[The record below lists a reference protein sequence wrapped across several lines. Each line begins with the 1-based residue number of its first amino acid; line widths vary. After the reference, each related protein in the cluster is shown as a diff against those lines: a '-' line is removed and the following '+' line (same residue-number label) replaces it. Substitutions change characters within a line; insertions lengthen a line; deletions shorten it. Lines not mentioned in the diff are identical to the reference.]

1 MAALGIAIGAGIG
14 SAFVGFLGQS
24 SSNRKEKK
32 AIEQKYKYDVEAY
45 DMNIEKMEAD
55 YEYLVESI
63 LSQERNFDA
72 TRAYKDQLALDTYN
86 RELQIAQIERQTNA
100 RAFAKSEQI
109 YGTTLGLNIVERQYA
124 QDAAYQQRK
133 EIQQAAAFDNQQSI
147 IDALQAQGAA
157 AARGQ
162 SGRSAAK
169 VQQAEAMAFGRDQA
183 VLAAS
188 LMSADEN
195 LQSTLRDINLAY
207 DTANMQAE
215 SNRMLPPP
223 PVLDPIVPMKTPDME
238 FLLPRELQ
246 DFDFGPE
253 PIKGVAMGQ
262 SPWLT
267 FAQTALQQAS
277 SIATAKIAPSTSDIR
292 LKEKIERVGTSPSGI
307 PIYEFNYKG
316 QPFRY
321 RGAMAQDL
329 IETHPEA
336 VGTRDGHYTVD
347 YSMID
352 VDMVQIN

>member
-1 MAALGIAIGAGIG
+1 MAATWIAAGSAVVGAVLGGIG
-14 SAFVGFLGQS
+14 QS
-24 SSNRKEKK
+24 NSNRKQEKAVK
-32 AIEQKYKYDVEAY
+32 QQYKYDVEAY
-45 DMNIEKMEAD
+45 EMNIEKMAAD
-55 YEYLVESI
+55 YDYLVESI
-63 LSQERNFDA
+63 LTQERNFDNQ
-72 TRAYKDQLALDTYN
+72 RAYKDQLALDTYN

-100 RAFAKSEQI
+100 AAFAKSEQI
-109 YGTTLGLNIVERQYA
+109 YGQTLGLNIVERQYA

-207 DTANMQAE
+207 ETANMQAE

-223 PVLDPIVPMKTPDME
+223 PVLDPIVPMKSPDME

-246 DFDFGPE
+246 EFDFGPE
-253 PIKGVAMGQ
+253 PIKGVAMTQ

-267 FAQTALQQAS
+267 FAQTALSSAT
-277 SIATAKIAPSTSDIR
+277 SIATA
-292 LKEKIERVGTSPSGI
+292 
-307 PIYEFNYKG
+307 N
-316 QPFRY
+316 
-321 RGAMAQDL
+321 
-329 IETHPEA
+329 
-336 VGTRDGHYTVD
+336 
-347 YSMID
+347 ID
-352 VDMVQIN
+352 P

>member
-1 MAALGIAIGAGIG
+1 MSVELAIMGAAYVGQAIFGAM
-14 SAFVGFLGQS
+14 GQS
-24 SSNRKEKK
+24 RSNRQQEK
-32 AIEQKYKYDVEAY
+32 AIQQKYEYDVEARE
-45 DMNIEKMEAD
+45 MSIEKLKAD
-55 YEYLVESI
+55 YDYLVESI
-63 LSQERNFDA
+63 LSQERNFD
-72 TRAYKDQLALDTYN
+72 TQRAYKDQLALDTYN
-86 RELQIAQIERQTNA
+86 RELQIAQIERETNA

-109 YGTTLGLNIVERQYA
+109 YGQTLGLNIVERQYA

-215 SNRMLPPP
+215 ANRMLPPP
-223 PVLDPIVPMKTPDME
+223 PVLDPIVPMKSPDME

-246 DFDFGPE
+246 EFDFGPE
-253 PIKGVAMGQ
+253 VMKGVAMTQ

-267 FAQTALQQAS
+267 FANTALQGAS
-277 SIATAKIAPSTSDIR
+277 NIAGASYAKN
-292 LKEKIERVGTSPSGI
+292 G
-307 PIYEFNYKG
+307 
-316 QPFRY
+316 
-321 RGAMAQDL
+321 
-329 IETHPEA
+329 
-336 VGTRDGHYTVD
+336 
-347 YSMID
+347 
-352 VDMVQIN
+352 

>member
-1 MAALGIAIGAGIG
+1 MTGLELMLIAGGANAVL
-14 SAFVGFLGQS
+14 SFFGQK
-24 SSNRKEKK
+24 SSNSKEKK
-32 AIEQKYKYDVEAY
+32 AINQKYKYDVQAY
-45 DMNIEKMEAD
+45 EMNTEKMEAD

-63 LSQERNFDA
+63 LSQERNFDNQ
-72 TRAYKDQLALDTYN
+72 RAYKDQLALDTYN

-109 YGTTLGLNIVERQYA
+109 YGQTLGLNIVERQFA

-223 PVLDPIVPMKTPDME
+223 PVLDPIVPMKSPDME

-246 DFDFGPE
+246 EFDFGPE

-267 FAQTALQQAS
+267 FANTALSHAS
-277 SIATAKIAPSTSDIR
+277 SIGSAAGAGKI
-292 LKEKIERVGTSPSGI
+292 GG
-307 PIYEFNYKG
+307 
-316 QPFRY
+316 
-321 RGAMAQDL
+321 
-329 IETHPEA
+329 
-336 VGTRDGHYTVD
+336 
-347 YSMID
+347 
-352 VDMVQIN
+352 

>member
-1 MAALGIAIGAGIG
+1 MAALAIAIGSGIG
-14 SAFVGFLGQS
+14 SSILGYMGQQ

-32 AIEQKYKYDVEAY
+32 AIEQKYEYDVEARE
-45 DMNIEKMEAD
+45 MNIEKMKAD
-55 YEYLVESI
+55 YDFLVESI
-63 LSQERNFDA
+63 LSQERNLD
-72 TRAYKDQLALDTYN
+72 RQNAYKDQLALDTYN
-86 RELQIAQIERQTNA
+86 RELQIAQIERETNA

-109 YGTTLGLNIVERQYA
+109 YGQTLGLNIVERQYA

-223 PVLDPIVPMKTPDME
+223 PVLDPIVPMKSPDME

-246 DFDFGPE
+246 EFDFGPE
-253 PIKGVAMGQ
+253 VRKGVAMGQ

-267 FAQTALQQAS
+267 FAQTALSSAQ
-277 SIATAKIAPSTSDIR
+277 SIATAS
-292 LKEKIERVGTSPSGI
+292 
-307 PIYEFNYKG
+307 
-316 QPFRY
+316 
-321 RGAMAQDL
+321 
-329 IETHPEA
+329 IET
-336 VGTRDGHYTVD
+336 
-347 YSMID
+347 
-352 VDMVQIN
+352 